1 MDDDDGLAGREPETL
16 PGGAGAAQEAVG
28 AAVRYWWISVLRG
41 GLALLLG
48 IGALISG
55 ASDQLLVNYI
65 ALYWLLGG
73 LLTIRWALGVKW
85 RAGSR
90 LGLAAGL
97 LATAMGLVLIARHR
111 LEDIVS
117 PEALIGAVAVTTD
130 GNRMSQDRRRV
141 RGRGAYGSSVDHRRD
156 DPGVGRGRPRGDPA
170 PRQEHSR
177 IYGSPHDRHLGPRCG
192 IPAPRAGVSDAA
204 SASGAG
210 LTSRTRT

>member
-1 MDDDDGLAGREPETL
+1 MDDDDGVAGREPETL

-48 IGALISG
+48 IGALISE

-90 LGLAAGL
+90 LGFAAGL

-117 PEALIGAVAVTTD
+117 PEALIGAVAVTTMAT
-130 GNRMSQDRRRV
+130 GCLRIVGAFEVEERTGHRWTIGGMILGSVEVVLGVILLLVRNTQGSTVRLTIGIWGLVAGSLLLAQGFRMLQARR
-141 RGRGAYGSSVDHRRD
+141 A
-156 DPGVGRGRPRGDPA
+156 
-170 PRQEHSR
+170 
-177 IYGSPHDRHLGPRCG
+177 LG
-192 IPAPRAGVSDAA
+192 
-204 SASGAG
+204 
-210 LTSRTRT
+210 

>member
-1 MDDDDGLAGREPETL
+1 MDDDDGVAGREPETL

-97 LATAMGLVLIARHR
+97 LATAMGLVLMARHR

-117 PEALIGAVAVTTD
+117 PEALIGAVAVTTVAT
-130 GNRMSQDRRRV
+130 GCLRIVGAFEVEERTGHRWTIGGMILGSVEVVLGVILLLVRNTQGSTVRLTIGIWGLVAGSLLLAQGFRMLQARRV
-141 RGRGAYGSSVDHRRD
+141 
-156 DPGVGRGRPRGDPA
+156 
-170 PRQEHSR
+170 
-177 IYGSPHDRHLGPRCG
+177 LG
-192 IPAPRAGVSDAA
+192 
-204 SASGAG
+204 
-210 LTSRTRT
+210 

>member
-48 IGALISG
+48 IGALISE

-73 LLTIRWALGVKW
+73 LLTIRWAVGVRWK
-85 RAGSR
+85 AGSR

-97 LATAMGLVLIARHR
+97 LATAMGLVLMARHR

-117 PEALIGAVAVTTD
+117 PEALIGALAVTTVAT
-130 GNRMSQDRRRV
+130 GCLRIVGAFEVEERTGHRWTIGGMILGSVEVVLGVILLLVRNTQGSTVRITIGIWGLVAGSLLLAQGFRMRQARRV
-141 RGRGAYGSSVDHRRD
+141 
-156 DPGVGRGRPRGDPA
+156 
-170 PRQEHSR
+170 
-177 IYGSPHDRHLGPRCG
+177 LG
-192 IPAPRAGVSDAA
+192 
-204 SASGAG
+204 
-210 LTSRTRT
+210 

>member
-1 MDDDDGLAGREPETL
+1 MDDDDGLVGREPETL

-48 IGALISG
+48 IGALISET
-55 ASDQLLVNYI
+55 SDQLLVNYI

-73 LLTIRWALGVKW
+73 LLTIRWALGVRW

-97 LATAMGLVLIARHR
+97 LATAMGLVLMARHR

-117 PEALIGAVAVTTD
+117 PEALIGAVAVTTVAT
-130 GNRMSQDRRRV
+130 GCLRIVGAFEVEERTGHRWTIGGMILGSVEVVLGVILLLVRNTQGSTVRLTIGIWGLVAGSLLLAQGFRMLRARRV
-141 RGRGAYGSSVDHRRD
+141 
-156 DPGVGRGRPRGDPA
+156 
-170 PRQEHSR
+170 
-177 IYGSPHDRHLGPRCG
+177 LG
-192 IPAPRAGVSDAA
+192 
-204 SASGAG
+204 
-210 LTSRTRT
+210 

>member
-16 PGGAGAAQEAVG
+16 PGGAGAAQKAVG

-48 IGALISG
+48 IGALISE

-73 LLTIRWALGVKW
+73 LLTIRWALGVRW

-97 LATAMGLVLIARHR
+97 LATAMGLVLMARHR

-117 PEALIGAVAVTTD
+117 PEALIGAVAVTTVAT
-130 GNRMSQDRRRV
+130 GCLRIVGAFEVEERTGHRWTIGGMILGSVEVVLGVILLLVRNTQGSTVRLTIGIWGLVAGSLLLAQGFRMLQARRV
-141 RGRGAYGSSVDHRRD
+141 
-156 DPGVGRGRPRGDPA
+156 
-170 PRQEHSR
+170 
-177 IYGSPHDRHLGPRCG
+177 LG
-192 IPAPRAGVSDAA
+192 
-204 SASGAG
+204 
-210 LTSRTRT
+210 

>member
-1 MDDDDGLAGREPETL
+1 MDDDDGVAGREPETL

-48 IGALISG
+48 IGALISE

-85 RAGSR
+85 RAGSQ
-90 LGLAAGL
+90 LGFAAGL

-117 PEALIGAVAVTTD
+117 PEALIGAVAVTTMAT
-130 GNRMSQDRRRV
+130 GCLRIVGAFEVEERTGHRWTIGGMILGSVEVVLGVILLLVRNTQGSTVRLTIGIWGLVAGSLLLAQGFRMLQARR
-141 RGRGAYGSSVDHRRD
+141 A
-156 DPGVGRGRPRGDPA
+156 
-170 PRQEHSR
+170 
-177 IYGSPHDRHLGPRCG
+177 LG
-192 IPAPRAGVSDAA
+192 
-204 SASGAG
+204 
-210 LTSRTRT
+210 

>member
-48 IGALISG
+48 IGALISE

-111 LEDIVS
+111 LEDIVN
-117 PEALIGAVAVTTD
+117 PEALIGAVAVTTVAT
-130 GNRMSQDRRRV
+130 GCLRIVGAFEVEERTGHRWTIGGMILGSVEVVLGVILLLVRNTQGSTVRLTIGIWGLVAGSLLLAQGFRMLRARRV
-141 RGRGAYGSSVDHRRD
+141 
-156 DPGVGRGRPRGDPA
+156 
-170 PRQEHSR
+170 
-177 IYGSPHDRHLGPRCG
+177 LG
-192 IPAPRAGVSDAA
+192 
-204 SASGAG
+204 
-210 LTSRTRT
+210 

>member
-48 IGALISG
+48 IGALISE

-117 PEALIGAVAVTTD
+117 PEALIGAVAVTTVAT
-130 GNRMSQDRRRV
+130 GCLRIVGAFEVEERTGHRWTIGGMILGSVEVVLGVILLLVRNTQGSTVRLTIGIWGLVAGSLLLAQGFRMLQARR
-141 RGRGAYGSSVDHRRD
+141 ALD
-156 DPGVGRGRPRGDPA
+156 
-170 PRQEHSR
+170 
-177 IYGSPHDRHLGPRCG
+177 
-192 IPAPRAGVSDAA
+192 
-204 SASGAG
+204 
-210 LTSRTRT
+210 

>member
-1 MDDDDGLAGREPETL
+1 MDDDDGLAGRKPETI

-111 LEDIVS
+111 LEDIVN
-117 PEALIGAVAVTTD
+117 PEALIGAVAVTTVAT
-130 GNRMSQDRRRV
+130 GCLRIVGAFEVEERTGHRWTIGGMILGSVEVVLGVILLLVRNTQGSTVRLTIGIWGLVAGSLLLAQGFRMLQARRV
-141 RGRGAYGSSVDHRRD
+141 
-156 DPGVGRGRPRGDPA
+156 
-170 PRQEHSR
+170 
-177 IYGSPHDRHLGPRCG
+177 LG
-192 IPAPRAGVSDAA
+192 
-204 SASGAG
+204 
-210 LTSRTRT
+210 

>member
-1 MDDDDGLAGREPETL
+1 MDDDDGVAGREPETL

-48 IGALISG
+48 IGALISE

-73 LLTIRWALGVKW
+73 LLTIRWALGVRW

-97 LATAMGLVLIARHR
+97 LATAMGLVLMARHR

-117 PEALIGAVAVTTD
+117 PEALIGAVAVTTMAT
-130 GNRMSQDRRRV
+130 GCLRIVGAFEVEERTGHRWTIGGMILGSVEVVLGVILLLVRNTQGSTVRLTIGIWGLVAGSLLLAQGFRMLQARR
-141 RGRGAYGSSVDHRRD
+141 ALD
-156 DPGVGRGRPRGDPA
+156 
-170 PRQEHSR
+170 
-177 IYGSPHDRHLGPRCG
+177 
-192 IPAPRAGVSDAA
+192 
-204 SASGAG
+204 
-210 LTSRTRT
+210 

>member
-1 MDDDDGLAGREPETL
+1 MDDDDGLAGREPGTL

-73 LLTIRWALGVKW
+73 LLTIRWALGVRW

-97 LATAMGLVLIARHR
+97 LATAMGLVLMARHR
-111 LEDIVS
+111 LEDIVN
-117 PEALIGAVAVTTD
+117 PEALIGAVAVTTVAT
-130 GNRMSQDRRRV
+130 GCLRIVGAFEVEERTGHRWTIGGMILGSVEVVLGVILLLVRNTQGSTVRLTIGIWGLVAGSLLLAQGFRMLQARRV
-141 RGRGAYGSSVDHRRD
+141 
-156 DPGVGRGRPRGDPA
+156 
-170 PRQEHSR
+170 
-177 IYGSPHDRHLGPRCG
+177 LG
-192 IPAPRAGVSDAA
+192 
-204 SASGAG
+204 
-210 LTSRTRT
+210 

>member
-48 IGALISG
+48 IGALISE

-73 LLTIRWALGVKW
+73 LLTIRWALGVRW

-97 LATAMGLVLIARHR
+97 LATAMGLVLMARHR

-117 PEALIGAVAVTTD
+117 PEALIGAVAVTTVAT
-130 GNRMSQDRRRV
+130 GCLRIVGAFEVEERTGHRWTIGGMILGSVEVVLGVILLLVRNTQGSTVRLTIGIWGLVAGSLLLAQGFRMLRARRV
-141 RGRGAYGSSVDHRRD
+141 
-156 DPGVGRGRPRGDPA
+156 
-170 PRQEHSR
+170 
-177 IYGSPHDRHLGPRCG
+177 LG
-192 IPAPRAGVSDAA
+192 
-204 SASGAG
+204 
-210 LTSRTRT
+210 

>member
-48 IGALISG
+48 IGALISE

-73 LLTIRWALGVKW
+73 LLTIRWALGVRW

-97 LATAMGLVLIARHR
+97 LATAMGLVLMARHR

-117 PEALIGAVAVTTD
+117 PEALIGAVAVTTMAT
-130 GNRMSQDRRRV
+130 GCLWIVGAFEVEERTGHRWTIGGMILGSVEVVLGVILFLVRNTQGSTVRLTIGIWGLVAGSLLLAQGFRMLQARRV
-141 RGRGAYGSSVDHRRD
+141 
-156 DPGVGRGRPRGDPA
+156 
-170 PRQEHSR
+170 
-177 IYGSPHDRHLGPRCG
+177 LG
-192 IPAPRAGVSDAA
+192 
-204 SASGAG
+204 
-210 LTSRTRT
+210 

>member
-48 IGALISG
+48 IGALISE

-73 LLTIRWALGVKW
+73 LLTIRWALGVRW

-97 LATAMGLVLIARHR
+97 LATAMGLVLMARHR

-117 PEALIGAVAVTTD
+117 PEALIGAVAVTTVAT
-130 GNRMSQDRRRV
+130 GCLRIVGAFEVEERTGHRWTIGGMILGSVEVVLGVILLLVRNTQGSTVRLTIGIWGLVAGSLLLAQGFRMLQARRV
-141 RGRGAYGSSVDHRRD
+141 
-156 DPGVGRGRPRGDPA
+156 
-170 PRQEHSR
+170 
-177 IYGSPHDRHLGPRCG
+177 LG
-192 IPAPRAGVSDAA
+192 
-204 SASGAG
+204 
-210 LTSRTRT
+210 

>member
-1 MDDDDGLAGREPETL
+1 MDDDDGVAGREPETL

-48 IGALISG
+48 IGALISE

-117 PEALIGAVAVTTD
+117 PEALIGAVAVTTVAT
-130 GNRMSQDRRRV
+130 GCLRIVGAFEVEERTGHRWTIGGMILGSVEVVLGVILLLVRNTQGSTVRLTIGIWGLVAGSLLLAQGIRMLQARRV
-141 RGRGAYGSSVDHRRD
+141 
-156 DPGVGRGRPRGDPA
+156 
-170 PRQEHSR
+170 
-177 IYGSPHDRHLGPRCG
+177 LG
-192 IPAPRAGVSDAA
+192 
-204 SASGAG
+204 
-210 LTSRTRT
+210 

>member
-48 IGALISG
+48 IGALISE

-111 LEDIVS
+111 LEDIVN
-117 PEALIGAVAVTTD
+117 PEALIGAVAVTTVAT
-130 GNRMSQDRRRV
+130 GCLRIVGAFEVEERTGHRWTIGGMILGSVEVVLGVILLLVRNTQGSTVRLTIGIWGLVAGSLLLAQGFRMLQARRV
-141 RGRGAYGSSVDHRRD
+141 
-156 DPGVGRGRPRGDPA
+156 
-170 PRQEHSR
+170 
-177 IYGSPHDRHLGPRCG
+177 LG
-192 IPAPRAGVSDAA
+192 
-204 SASGAG
+204 
-210 LTSRTRT
+210 

>member
-48 IGALISG
+48 IGALISE

-117 PEALIGAVAVTTD
+117 PEALIGAVAVTTVAT
-130 GNRMSQDRRRV
+130 GCLRIVGAFEVEERTGHRWTIGGMILGSVEVVLGVILLLVRNTQGSTVRLTIGIWGLVAGSLLLAQGFRMLQARRV
-141 RGRGAYGSSVDHRRD
+141 
-156 DPGVGRGRPRGDPA
+156 
-170 PRQEHSR
+170 
-177 IYGSPHDRHLGPRCG
+177 LG
-192 IPAPRAGVSDAA
+192 
-204 SASGAG
+204 
-210 LTSRTRT
+210 

>member
-1 MDDDDGLAGREPETL
+1 MDDDDGLGGREPGTL
-16 PGGAGAAQEAVG
+16 PGGARAAQEAVG

-73 LLTIRWALGVKW
+73 LLTIRWALGVRW

-97 LATAMGLVLIARHR
+97 LATAMGLVLMARHR

-117 PEALIGAVAVTTD
+117 PEALIGAVAVTTVAT
-130 GNRMSQDRRRV
+130 GCLRIVGAFEVEERTGHRWTIGGMILGSVEVVLGVILFLVRNTQGSTVRLTIGIWGLVAGSLLLAQGFRMLQARRV
-141 RGRGAYGSSVDHRRD
+141 
-156 DPGVGRGRPRGDPA
+156 
-170 PRQEHSR
+170 
-177 IYGSPHDRHLGPRCG
+177 LG
-192 IPAPRAGVSDAA
+192 
-204 SASGAG
+204 
-210 LTSRTRT
+210 

>member
-48 IGALISG
+48 IGALISE

-97 LATAMGLVLIARHR
+97 LATAMGLVLMARHR

-117 PEALIGAVAVTTD
+117 PEALIGAVAVTTVAT
-130 GNRMSQDRRRV
+130 GCLRIVGAFEVEERTGHRWTIGGMILGSVEVVLGVILLLVRNTQGSTVRLTIGIWGLVAGSLLLAQGFRMLQARR
-141 RGRGAYGSSVDHRRD
+141 ALD
-156 DPGVGRGRPRGDPA
+156 
-170 PRQEHSR
+170 
-177 IYGSPHDRHLGPRCG
+177 
-192 IPAPRAGVSDAA
+192 
-204 SASGAG
+204 
-210 LTSRTRT
+210 

>member
-1 MDDDDGLAGREPETL
+1 MDDEDGLGGREPGTL
-16 PGGAGAAQEAVG
+16 PGGSRAAQEAVG

-55 ASDQLLVNYI
+55 ASQQLLVNYI

-73 LLTIRWALGVKW
+73 LLTIRWALGVRW

-117 PEALIGAVAVTTD
+117 PEALIGAVAVTTVAT
-130 GNRMSQDRRRV
+130 GCLRIVGAFEVEERTGHRWTIGGMILGSVEVVLGVILLLVRNTQGSTVRLTIGIWGLVAGSLLLAQGFRMLQARRV
-141 RGRGAYGSSVDHRRD
+141 
-156 DPGVGRGRPRGDPA
+156 
-170 PRQEHSR
+170 
-177 IYGSPHDRHLGPRCG
+177 LG
-192 IPAPRAGVSDAA
+192 
-204 SASGAG
+204 
-210 LTSRTRT
+210 

>member
-48 IGALISG
+48 IGALISE

-73 LLTIRWALGVKW
+73 LLTIRWALGVRW
-85 RAGSR
+85 RTGSR

-111 LEDIVS
+111 LEDIVN
-117 PEALIGAVAVTTD
+117 PEALIGAVAVTTVAT
-130 GNRMSQDRRRV
+130 GCLRIVGAFEVEERTGHRWTIGGMILGSVEVVLGVILLLVRNTQGSTVRLTIGIWGLVAGSLLLAQGFRMLQARRV
-141 RGRGAYGSSVDHRRD
+141 
-156 DPGVGRGRPRGDPA
+156 
-170 PRQEHSR
+170 
-177 IYGSPHDRHLGPRCG
+177 LG
-192 IPAPRAGVSDAA
+192 
-204 SASGAG
+204 
-210 LTSRTRT
+210 

>member
-48 IGALISG
+48 IGALISE

-111 LEDIVS
+111 LEDIVN
-117 PEALIGAVAVTTD
+117 PEALIGAVAVTTVAT
-130 GNRMSQDRRRV
+130 GCLRIVGAFEVEERTGHRWTIGGMILGSVEVVLGVILLLVRNTQGSTVRITIGIWGLVAGSLLLAQGFRMLQARRV
-141 RGRGAYGSSVDHRRD
+141 
-156 DPGVGRGRPRGDPA
+156 
-170 PRQEHSR
+170 
-177 IYGSPHDRHLGPRCG
+177 LG
-192 IPAPRAGVSDAA
+192 
-204 SASGAG
+204 
-210 LTSRTRT
+210 

>member
-48 IGALISG
+48 IGALISE
-55 ASDQLLVNYI
+55 ASDKLLVNYI

-97 LATAMGLVLIARHR
+97 LATAMGLVLMARHR

-117 PEALIGAVAVTTD
+117 PEALIGAVAVTTVAT
-130 GNRMSQDRRRV
+130 GCLRIVGAFEVEERTGHRWTIGGMILGSVEVVLGVILLLVRNTQGSTVRITIGIWGLVAGSLLLAQGFRMLQARRM
-141 RGRGAYGSSVDHRRD
+141 
-156 DPGVGRGRPRGDPA
+156 
-170 PRQEHSR
+170 
-177 IYGSPHDRHLGPRCG
+177 LG
-192 IPAPRAGVSDAA
+192 
-204 SASGAG
+204 
-210 LTSRTRT
+210 

>member
-48 IGALISG
+48 IGALISE

-73 LLTIRWALGVKW
+73 LLTIRWAVGVRWK
-85 RAGSR
+85 AGSR

-97 LATAMGLVLIARHR
+97 LATAMGLVLMARHR

-117 PEALIGAVAVTTD
+117 PEALIGAVAVTTVAT
-130 GNRMSQDRRRV
+130 GCLRIVGAFEVEERTGHRWTIGGLILGSVEIVLGVILFLV
-141 RGRGAYGSSVDHRRD
+141 RNT
-156 DPGVGRGRPRGDPA
+156 
-170 PRQEHSR
+170 Q
-177 IYGSPHDRHLGPRCG
+177 
-192 IPAPRAGVSDAA
+192 A
-204 SASGAG
+204 SAVRVTIGIWGLVAG
-210 LTSRTRT
+210 SLLLAQGVRMLRAHRSIG

>member
-1 MDDDDGLAGREPETL
+1 MDDDDGLGGREPGDP

-73 LLTIRWALGVKW
+73 LLTIRWALGVRW

-97 LATAMGLVLIARHR
+97 LATAMGLVLMARHR

-117 PEALIGAVAVTTD
+117 PEALIGAVAVTTVAT
-130 GNRMSQDRRRV
+130 GCLRIVGAFEVEERTGHRWTIGGMILGSVEVVLGVILLLVRNTQGSTVRLTIGIWGLVAGSLLLAQGFRMLQARRV
-141 RGRGAYGSSVDHRRD
+141 
-156 DPGVGRGRPRGDPA
+156 
-170 PRQEHSR
+170 
-177 IYGSPHDRHLGPRCG
+177 LG
-192 IPAPRAGVSDAA
+192 
-204 SASGAG
+204 
-210 LTSRTRT
+210 

>member
-1 MDDDDGLAGREPETL
+1 MDDDDGVAGREPETL

-48 IGALISG
+48 IGALISE

-117 PEALIGAVAVTTD
+117 PEALIGAVAVTTMAT
-130 GNRMSQDRRRV
+130 GCLRIVGAFEVEERTGHRWTIGGMILGSVEVVLGVILLLVRNTQGSTVRLTIGIWGLVAGSLLLAQGFRMLQARR
-141 RGRGAYGSSVDHRRD
+141 A
-156 DPGVGRGRPRGDPA
+156 
-170 PRQEHSR
+170 
-177 IYGSPHDRHLGPRCG
+177 LG
-192 IPAPRAGVSDAA
+192 
-204 SASGAG
+204 
-210 LTSRTRT
+210 

>member
-1 MDDDDGLAGREPETL
+1 MDDDDGVAGREPETL

-48 IGALISG
+48 IGALISE

-73 LLTIRWALGVKW
+73 LLTIRWALGVRW

-117 PEALIGAVAVTTD
+117 PEALIGAVAVTTMAT
-130 GNRMSQDRRRV
+130 GCLRIVGAFEVEERTGHRWTIGGMILGSVEVVLGVILLLVRNTQGSTVRLTIGIWGLVAGSLLLAQGFRMLQARR
-141 RGRGAYGSSVDHRRD
+141 A
-156 DPGVGRGRPRGDPA
+156 
-170 PRQEHSR
+170 
-177 IYGSPHDRHLGPRCG
+177 LG
-192 IPAPRAGVSDAA
+192 
-204 SASGAG
+204 
-210 LTSRTRT
+210 

>member
-48 IGALISG
+48 IGALISE

-73 LLTIRWALGVKW
+73 LLTIRWALGVRW

-117 PEALIGAVAVTTD
+117 PEALIGAVAVTTVAT
-130 GNRMSQDRRRV
+130 GCLRIVGAFEVEERTGHRWTIGGMILGSVEVVLGVILLLVRNTQGSTVRLTIGIWGLVAGSLLLAQGFRMLQARRV
-141 RGRGAYGSSVDHRRD
+141 
-156 DPGVGRGRPRGDPA
+156 
-170 PRQEHSR
+170 
-177 IYGSPHDRHLGPRCG
+177 LG
-192 IPAPRAGVSDAA
+192 
-204 SASGAG
+204 
-210 LTSRTRT
+210 

>member
-48 IGALISG
+48 IGALISE

-117 PEALIGAVAVTTD
+117 PEALIGAVAVTTMAT
-130 GNRMSQDRRRV
+130 GCLRIVGAFEVEERTGHRWTIGGMILGSVEVVLGVILLLVRNTQGSTVRITIGIWGLVAGSLLLAQGFRMLQARRV
-141 RGRGAYGSSVDHRRD
+141 
-156 DPGVGRGRPRGDPA
+156 
-170 PRQEHSR
+170 
-177 IYGSPHDRHLGPRCG
+177 LG
-192 IPAPRAGVSDAA
+192 
-204 SASGAG
+204 
-210 LTSRTRT
+210 